1 MKVAVIGT
9 GNVAQALING
19 FISEGYELKVGSRNS
34 SKDNENVAKLKEAHS
49 NIDVV
54 SYQEA
59 VEYAELVV
67 LPVPGASLINV
78 ISEIGTDKFDGKIV
92 WDITN
97 AFSAEAPANGVIK
110 LITTPGES
118 LAEKVQK
125 LLPSAHVVKAMNTV
139 GAHLMYKPTLGESGT
154 IFLAGNEDKTK
165 QVVASVVK
173 KFGWDSYD
181 AGKIESSRAL
191 EYMGQL
197 YVAQGI
203 LNNGWN
209 STFKYVK

>member
-9 GNVAQALING
+9 GNVAWALING
-19 FISEGYELKVGSRNS
+19 LISEGYDVKVGSRS
-34 SKDNENVAKLKEAHS
+34 SEKGSENIAKLKESHG
-49 NIDVV
+49 NV
-54 SYQEA
+54 SITSYAEA
-59 VEYAELVV
+59 VEFGDIVT
-67 LPVPGASLINV
+67 LPVPGASLVDV
-78 ISEIGTDKFDGKIV
+78 IQEIGVQKFEGKIL

-97 AFSAEAPANGVIK
+97 AFSADAPANGVIK
-110 LITTPGES
+110 LITTPDES

-125 LLPSAHVVKAMNTV
+125 LLPSTHVVKAMNTV
-139 GAHLMYKPTLGESGT
+139 GAHLMYKPTLSENGT
-154 IFLAGNEDKTK
+154 IFLAGNDDQAKEKISGI
-165 QVVASVVK
+165 AE
-173 KFGWDSYD
+173 KFGWESYD

-203 LNNGWN
+203 LYNSWS

>member
-19 FISEGYELKVGSRNS
+19 LIAEGYDVKVGSRNLE
-34 SKDNENVAKLKEAHS
+34 KDNENIAKLKQAHS
-49 NIDVV
+49 SV
-54 SYQEA
+54 SITSYAEA
-59 VEYAELVV
+59 VEFADVV
-67 LPVPGASLINV
+67 TLPVPGASLVDV
-78 ISEIGTDKFDGKIV
+78 IEEIGVQKFEGKIL

-110 LITTPGES
+110 LITTPDES

-125 LLPSAHVVKAMNTV
+125 LLPSTHVVKAMNTV
-139 GAHLMYKPTLGESGT
+139 GAHLMYKPALSENGT
-154 IFLAGNEDKTK
+154 VFLAGNHDQAKETISGI
-165 QVVASVVK
+165 AK
-173 KFGWDSYD
+173 KFGWESYD
-181 AGKIESSRAL
+181 TGKIESSRAL

-203 LNNGWN
+203 LYNGWN

>member
-19 FISEGYELKVGSRNS
+19 LISEGYDVKVGSRNS
-34 SKDNENVAKLKEAHS
+34 GKDSENITKLKEAHS
-49 NIDVV
+49 NV
-54 SYQEA
+54 SITSYVKA
-59 VEYAELVV
+59 VEFGDIVV
-67 LPVPGASLINV
+67 LPIPGASLVDV
-78 ISEIGTDKFDGKIV
+78 IQEIGVQKFEGKIL

-97 AFSAEAPANGVIK
+97 AFSADAPANGVIK
-110 LITTPGES
+110 LITTPDES

-125 LLPSAHVVKAMNTV
+125 LLPSTHVVKAMNTV
-139 GAHLMYKPTLGESGT
+139 GAHLMYKPVFGENGT
-154 IFLAGNEDKTK
+154 IFLAGNDGYAKERISEI
-165 QVVASVVK
+165 AK
-173 KFGWDSYD
+173 KFGWESYD

-203 LNNGWN
+203 LYNGWS